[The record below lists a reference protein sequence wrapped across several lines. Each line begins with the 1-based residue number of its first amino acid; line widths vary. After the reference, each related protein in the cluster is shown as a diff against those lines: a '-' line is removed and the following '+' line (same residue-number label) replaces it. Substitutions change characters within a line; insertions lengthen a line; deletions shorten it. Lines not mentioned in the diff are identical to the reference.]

1 MSKNGLFLISIGL
14 IIFLLSSNAV
24 TGQYDLLSIVTAV
37 TFIIFGTVFILKK
50 MLSCKIKLATLK

>member
-50 MLSCKIKLATLK
+50 NKKKDNGDHENH